1 MPLATQQASSRL
13 LLRMPSVVFGQA
25 SEDSA
30 VSECV
35 NASTRSG
42 KWRLLAAQELAQPG
56 LMKLQA
62 VRHRGRI
69 VDFVW
74 VFASA
79 AAARMLGRNALDL
92 VGNRLL
98 GVLAGHLGHLVVF
111 DQYRCVV
118 EHGAAEAIRQMH
130 VVNGSND
137 IYRHGAVRLG
147 DGVAV
152 TLTNLSAVRRA
163 RALRLEVNALLAVNN
178 QNGR

>member
-1 MPLATQQASSRL
+1 MT
-13 LLRMPSVVFGQA
+13 
-25 SEDSA
+25 
-30 VSECV
+30 
-35 NASTRSG
+35 
-42 KWRLLAAQELAQPG
+42 
-56 LMKLQA
+56 LQA

-79 AAARMLGRNALDL
+79 AAARLLGRNALDL
-92 VGNRLL
+92 VGHRLL
-98 GVLAGHLGHLVVF
+98 GVLGGHLGHLAVF

-130 VVNGSND
+130 VVNGDND

-163 RALRLEVNALLAVNN
+163 HPLRLEVNALLAVNN